1 MLIFAMMKFKKHIS
15 ILLAFV
21 VFMANI
27 GYSFTVHYCNDTIA
41 SISLKSAFEEPCIE
55 EIASCCALENN
66 HDKCCSDKVIKV
78 EKKTDNFIAKHFKIG
93 FDSIVFLEKNSFELL
108 KRQVF
113 YTKKETVAFY
123 CDSNAPPIYKLNCQ
137 LVLYA

>member
-1 MLIFAMMKFKKHIS
+1 MKLKKHIS
-15 ILLAFV
+15 ILLAFMF
-21 VFMANI
+21 FMANS

-41 SISLKSAFEEPCIE
+41 SISLKSAFEETCVE
-55 EIASCCALENN
+55 NIASCCALEKN

-78 EKKTDNFIAKHFKIG
+78 EKKTDNFVAKHFKIG
-93 FDSIVFLEKNSFELL
+93 LKSIVFQEIISFEFL
-108 KRQVF
+108 KMQVF
-113 YTKKETVAFY
+113 YTKKETAAFY

>member
-1 MLIFAMMKFKKHIS
+1 MKFKKQIS
-15 ILLAFV
+15 IFLAFV

-41 SISLKSAFEEPCIE
+41 SISLNTTIDEPCVE
-55 EIASCCALENN
+55 EVASCCALENN

-78 EKKTDNFIAKHFKIG
+78 EKKTDNFVTKHFKIG
-93 FDSIVFLEKNSFELL
+93 FESIIFTSNSSLELL

-113 YTKKETVAFY
+113 YTKKETTAFY